1 MNNSFEDVISDLV
14 IECHVRAGQ
23 PVRIWLRG
31 SLAVEVSIR
40 REWTKLTLFRD
51 GYAPSE
57 DELRRVIDA
66 WPGRI
71 RMMVAPKTYQR
82 DNIFY
87 VETTWP
93 TEAANG
99 KAS

>member
-1 MNNSFEDVISDLV
+1 MNNTFEDVISDLV
-14 IECHVRAGQ
+14 IEAHVRVGQ

-40 REWTKLTLFRD
+40 RDWTKLTLFRD

-71 RMMVAPKTYQR
+71 RMTCIRNADAVRCGDAEDLPAR
-82 DNIFY
+82 
-87 VETTWP
+87 
-93 TEAANG
+93 
-99 KAS
+99 

>member
-14 IECHVRAGQ
+14 IEAHVRVGQ

-40 REWTKLTLFRD
+40 RDWTKLTLFRD

-66 WPGRI
+66 WPGRVL
-71 RMMVAPKTYQR
+71 MMVAPKTYQR